1 MVDRERLI
9 EILRVPLYQRIKA
22 ETAEEVADYLIDND
36 VVPVVYC
43 VYIQTIKNG
52 GVLGVLDEEYNIF
65 ITYKGEAE

>member
-43 VYIQTIKNG
+43 MYCVNQSECQNAKY
-52 GVLGVLDEEYNIF
+52 LGNHGFCSY
-65 ITYKGEAE
+65 GERKE